1 MTFSFPRGESQMR
14 PSSLDSTQ
22 LSVKFRGLGVIRD
35 VAYKQPVIIP
45 PQLRGLVSFSHS
57 LYTLQHL
64 YDKKVWQILLN
75 VKATTFYTR
84 KTDSPNSRPLRCR
97 LQSLMSVKPF
107 GAVILLVTVRVCVSV
122 FMCTCIHA
130 RVYTTCCKAI
140 SYFNTTECS
149 SYTQK
154 GRERSLSLNA
164 SSCSNGTTLD
174 YNCQEWQLEKRTKT
188 WPDSQTKYFTVSTQK
203 CFKFFFSKGTK

>member
-1 MTFSFPRGESQMR
+1 MTFSFPRGESQMC

-64 YDKKVWQILLN
+64 YDKKVGTNFFLMSKQQLSTPTRQIFQTPGHWD
-75 VKATTFYTR
+75 V
-84 KTDSPNSRPLRCR
+84 R
-97 LQSLMSVKPF
+97 LQSLSSVLVKPF
-107 GAVILLVTVRVCVSV
+107 GAVFLLVTVRVCVSV
-122 FMCTCIHA
+122 FMCACIHA
-130 RVYTTCCKAI
+130 LCIHNLLQAI

-149 SYTQK
+149 SYTQI

-174 YNCQEWQLEKRTKT
+174 YNCQEKQLEKRTKT
-188 WPDSQTKYFTVSTQK
+188 WPNSQTKYFTV
-203 CFKFFFSKGTK
+203 FNTKML